1 MVMAQSSENEAADTR
16 SNCNKMTD
24 LMVQTAPVEWERP
37 TERVRELIRHGAE
50 LVLNAQSDWL
60 EELDQA
66 TLSAANVEELAADP
80 VLNVATRRSTRAN
93 LLHWAAANV
102 SDPGA
107 PVPANLGPEPLAIA
121 RDLVRRGLS
130 ESALQA
136 YRVGQNV
143 AWQRWMAIAFALTS
157 DPDELRELL
166 DVSARSLFA
175 FVDATLAGIAEQM
188 QIERDELIRG
198 THAERLEAVAL
209 ILDGAP
215 ISRQR
220 AEARLGY
227 KLEQTHTAAVV
238 WSDEPQSDSS
248 LLERAIEALTRIA
261 DAQRPTQRDRRR
273 GYPLGL
279 DSGKVAPDDRRILQ
293 SLDQMPGVRIA
304 LGSTARGIEGFR
316 RSHLDA
322 ITTQRMLARLN
333 STQRIAGFEAVQLV
347 ALVTEDPD
355 RADQFIKQTLG
366 DLEAASPELRG
377 TVLTFVNEQCNASRA
392 AAKLF
397 THRNTLLRRIS
408 RAEQLLPRPLEE
420 NSVHVAVALEMTH
433 WRGGDT

>member
-1 MVMAQSSENEAADTR
+1 
-16 SNCNKMTD
+16 
-24 LMVQTAPVEWERP
+24 VEWERP

-261 DAQRPTQRDRRR
+261 DAHA
-273 GYPLGL
+273 PLSVIAGAGTRWVWIP
-279 DSGKVAPDDRRILQ
+279 GKVAPGDRRLFR

-304 LGSTARGIEGFR
+304 VGSTARGIEGFR

-355 RADQFIKQTLG
+355 RADRFIMQTLG
-366 DLEAASPELRG
+366 DLEGASPELRG

-408 RAEQLLPRPLEE
+408 RAEQLLPRLLEE
-420 NSVHVAVALEMTH
+420 NSVHVAVALEMKH

>member
-1 MVMAQSSENEAADTR
+1 
-16 SNCNKMTD
+16 
-24 LMVQTAPVEWERP
+24 VEWERP

-143 AWQRWMAIAFALTS
+143 AWQRWMAIGFALTS

-261 DAQRPTQRDRRR
+261 DAHA
-273 GYPLGL
+273 PLSVIAGAGTRWVWIP
-279 DSGKVAPDDRRILQ
+279 GKVAPDDRRLLQ

-304 LGSTARGIEGFR
+304 VGSTARGIEGFR

-366 DLEAASPELRG
+366 DLESASPELRG

-420 NSVHVAVALEMTH
+420 NSVHVAIALEMTH